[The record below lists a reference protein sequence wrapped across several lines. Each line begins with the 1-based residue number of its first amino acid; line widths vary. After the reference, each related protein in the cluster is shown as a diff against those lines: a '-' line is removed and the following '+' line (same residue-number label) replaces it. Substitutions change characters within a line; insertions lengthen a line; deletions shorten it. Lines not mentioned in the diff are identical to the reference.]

1 MTKTLFAALA
11 ATTFLATPAFAADP
25 GNTFGASAAQV
36 EADVRFLADDLLEGR
51 EAGTRGYDIAAAYVA
66 SRFAGLGLTPAG
78 TDGGWYQQMT
88 LRTATL
94 DGEQSHV
101 ALVRDGERIE
111 LGGDLATPRASL
123 AATDVSIDAPMVFVG
138 HGLHAPQIGI
148 DAYEG
153 VDLDGKIAV
162 YVDLIPQ
169 AVTQPDRRAHLSQ
182 ARAKMAAE
190 RGAVGVIAISAS
202 SENRA
207 LRAYNFFKDRPTTS
221 WVASNGLNGALAAG
235 LDMSIRVSPEGAAAL
250 FHGADLSLDDVLT
263 LARGNEELPSFTLP
277 GRLEARA
284 VSTHEDVQT
293 PNVMGM
299 IPGADPAQ
307 ADEYVVMVAHLD
319 HVGIN
324 ENAKPGEDAIYNGAL
339 DNAAGVATMLEAARM
354 FAETEGEARPDRSML
369 FIAVTAEEKGLLGA
383 EYFAAE
389 PTVPIDSIVADL
401 SLDMPVPLYDF
412 TDVVAFGSEHNTMGD
427 YIRRA
432 AETMDITLSPD
443 PMPEQ
448 AIFVRSDHYVFAQY
462 GIPAVLLFTG
472 YANGGEEMFTD
483 FFANRYHKPGDD
495 LNQPFNWDA
504 LARYAALNFRIAS
517 EIAEDDGR
525 PLWYAGNFYGEAFD
539 PDGEKAPQP
548 E

>member
-1 MTKTLFAALA
+1 MKKTLFAALA
-11 ATTFLATPAFAADP
+11 ATTLFTSPAMAQDP
-25 GNTFGASAAQV
+25 NNTFGASAAQV

-88 LRTATL
+88 LRTASLET
-94 DGEQSHV
+94 GQV
-101 ALVRDGERIE
+101 ALVRNGERIE
-111 LGGDLATPRASL
+111 LGSDLAMPRPSL
-123 AATDVSIDAPMVFVG
+123 AATDVSIDAPLVFVG
-138 HGLHAPQIGI
+138 HGIHAPQIGI
-148 DAYEG
+148 NAYEG

-162 YVDLIPQ
+162 FLDLVP
-169 AVTQPDRRAHLSQ
+169 ASVEQPDRRSHLSQ
-182 ARAKMAAE
+182 TRAKMAADH
-190 RGAVGVIAISAS
+190 GAIGIISISVSADD
-202 SENRA
+202 RA
-207 LRAYNFFKDRPTTS
+207 QRSYDFFKGRPSTS
-221 WVASNGLNGALAAG
+221 WVASNGLNGALAEG
-235 LDMSIRVSPEGAAAL
+235 LDLSIRMSPAGAAAL
-250 FHGADLSLDDVLT
+250 FEGADVSLEDLKAMA
-263 LARGNEELPSFTLP
+263 LANQDMPSFVLP
-277 GRLEARA
+277 GSLEARA
-284 VSTHEDVQT
+284 VSTHEDVET
-293 PNVMGM
+293 PNVMAM
-299 IPGADPAQ
+299 IPGADPDQ

-319 HVGIN
+319 HVGVN
-324 ENAKPGEDAIYNGAL
+324 ENAAPGTDAIHNGAL
-339 DNAAGVATMLEAARM
+339 DNAAGVATMLEAARL
-354 FAETEGEARPDRSML
+354 FSETEGEARPDRSML

-383 EYFAAE
+383 EYFAAN

-412 TDVVAFGSEHNTMGD
+412 TDVVAFGSEHSTMGD
-427 YIRRA
+427 YISRA
-432 AETMDITLSPD
+432 AATMDISLSPD

-472 YANGGEEMFTD
+472 YANGGEEKFTD

-495 LNQPFNWDA
+495 LTQDFHWNA

-525 PLWYAGNFYGEAFD
+525 PQWYAGNFYGEAFD